1 MARLL
6 DEMFEADIE
15 TMIALNIAFLVVFAI
30 GPYLRMYARR
40 VELPAACGVF
50 YTGVLVPVSRRCH
63 TIEDSTA
70 CSTQSVC
77 GRYKAR

>member
-50 YTGVLVPVSRRCH
+50 YNWSAG
-63 TIEDSTA
+63 A
-70 CSTQSVC
+70 CEPPLS
-77 GRYKAR
+77 YY